1 MAREL
6 FRINPALNQPALA
19 AAFARD
25 GVVQVRDVLTAEAAS
40 NILDVLTRDTPWGLA
55 WQAGT
60 QPPASLRGADVARL
74 APAERQK
81 IASRIDTAMRS
92 GDYAFQF
99 AQYPMLEA
107 YLGRWNPGSPHELL
121 LEHLN
126 DAPFLDLVRAI
137 TAIPELIKAD
147 AQATFY
153 APGHFLAQHDDSHVG
168 QGWRVA
174 YVLNVCGAEWR
185 ADWGGY
191 LQFFDEA
198 GDVMRAYRPRFNAL
212 NLFLVPRRHAVSMVA
227 PFAPNARF
235 AITGWLRDR

>member
-6 FRINPALNQPALA
+6 FRINPSLDRAALA

-25 GVVQVRDVLTAEAAS
+25 GVVQVRDVLTPEAAS
-40 NILDVLTRDTPWGLA
+40 NILEVLTRDTPWGLA
-55 WQAGT
+55 WQAG
-60 QPPASLRGADVARL
+60 PEGPVALRAADLKQL
-74 APAERQK
+74 APAEAQR
-81 IASRIDTAMRS
+81 IGASTDAAIRG
-92 GDYAFQF
+92 GDYAFRF

-107 YLGRWNPGSPHELL
+107 YLGRWSPGSPHELL

-126 DAPFLDLVRAI
+126 DAPFLDLVRHVA
-137 TAIPELIKAD
+137 AIPELVKAD
-147 AQATFY
+147 AQATLY

-174 YVLNVCGAEWR
+174 YVLNLCAVEWR

-198 GDVMRAYRPRFNAL
+198 GDVVRAFRPRFNAL
-212 NLFLVPRRHAVSMVA
+212 NLFLVPRAHAVSLVA
-227 PFAPNARF
+227 PFAPEARF

>member
-6 FRINPALNQPALA
+6 FRINPKLERAALA

-40 NILDVLTRDTPWGLA
+40 TILEVLMRETPWGLA
-55 WQAGT
+55 WQAGS
-60 QPPASLRGADVARL
+60 QGPKALRAADLKQL
-74 APAERQK
+74 APAEAQ
-81 IASRIDTAMRS
+81 RIGALTNTAMRE
-92 GDYAFQF
+92 GEYAFQF
-99 AQYPMLEA
+99 AQYAMLAA
-107 YLGRWNPGSPHELL
+107 YLGRWDPGSPHELL

-126 DAPFLDLVRAI
+126 DAPFLDLVREI

-147 AQATFY
+147 AQATLY

-174 YVLNVCGAEWR
+174 YVLNLCGAEWR

-191 LQFFDEA
+191 LEFYDEA
-198 GDVMRAYRPRFNAL
+198 GDVVRGFRPRFNAL
-212 NLFLVPRRHAVSMVA
+212 NLFLVPRRHAVTMVA
-227 PFAPNARF
+227 PFAPQARF

>member
-6 FRINPALNQPALA
+6 FQINPKLDRAALA
-19 AAFARD
+19 AAFARG

-40 NILDVLTRDTPWGLA
+40 TILEVLMRETPWGLA
-55 WQAGT
+55 WQAGS
-60 QPPASLRGADVARL
+60 QGPNALRAADLKQL
-74 APAERQK
+74 APAEAQ
-81 IASRIDTAMRS
+81 RIGALTNTAMRE
-92 GDYAFQF
+92 GEYAFQF
-99 AQYPMLEA
+99 AQYPMLAA
-107 YLGRWNPGSPHELL
+107 YLGRWDPGSPHELL

-126 DAPFLDLVRAI
+126 DAPFLDLVRDI

-147 AQATFY
+147 AQATLY

-174 YVLNVCGAEWR
+174 YVLNLCGAEWR

-191 LQFFDEA
+191 LEFYDEA
-198 GDVMRAYRPRFNAL
+198 GDVVRGFRPRFNAL
-212 NLFLVPRRHAVSMVA
+212 NLFLVPRRHAVTMVA
-227 PFAPNARF
+227 PFAPQARF

>member
-1 MAREL
+1 MTSDI
-6 FRINPALNQPALA
+6 FRINPALDRAALA

-25 GVVQVRDVLTAEAAS
+25 GVVQVRDVLTAAAAA
-40 NILDVLTRDTPWGLA
+40 NILEVLTRGTPWGLA
-55 WQAGT
+55 WQAGA
-60 QPPASLRGADVARL
+60 QSPASLRAADLARL
-74 APAERQK
+74 DQAEAEK
-81 IASRIDTAMRS
+81 IGGKIDAAMR
-92 GDYAFQF
+92 GGEYAFQF

-126 DAPFLDLVRAI
+126 DAPFLDLVREI
-137 TAIPELIKAD
+137 VAIPELIKAD
-147 AQATFY
+147 AQATLY

-168 QGWRVA
+168 QGWRIA
-174 YVLNVCGAEWR
+174 YVLNMCATEWR

-191 LQFFDEA
+191 LQFFDDA
-198 GDVMRAYRPRFNAL
+198 GDVVRAYRPQFNAL
-212 NLFLVPRRHAVSMVA
+212 NLFLVPRPHAVSLVA

>member
-6 FRINPALNQPALA
+6 FRINPKLDRAALA

-40 NILDVLTRDTPWGLA
+40 TILEVLMRETPWGLA
-55 WQAGT
+55 WQAGS
-60 QPPASLRGADVARL
+60 QGPNALRAADLKQL
-74 APAERQK
+74 APAEAQ
-81 IASRIDTAMRS
+81 RIGALTNTAMRE
-92 GDYAFQF
+92 GEYAFQF
-99 AQYPMLEA
+99 AQYPMLAA
-107 YLGRWNPGSPHELL
+107 YLGRWDPGSPHELL

-126 DAPFLDLVRAI
+126 DAPFLDLVRDI

-147 AQATFY
+147 AQATLY

-174 YVLNVCGAEWR
+174 YVLNLCGAEWR

-191 LQFFDEA
+191 LEFYDEA
-198 GDVMRAYRPRFNAL
+198 GDVVRGFRPRFNAL
-212 NLFLVPRRHAVSMVA
+212 NLFLVPRRHAVTMVA
-227 PFAPNARF
+227 PFAPQARF